1 MTRTR
6 TLVVFACAALA
17 AGGAV
22 RPAAAQAERYELG
35 RRLRA
40 FETAWEGAARPAQL
54 KALAGLPKATTQFFG
69 FQFGEAG
76 RTLDAARRTLVGT
89 EVTPPTAWAEALFV
103 APEAR
108 LIDAGKPGLEVVVKP
123 FYAVKG
129 PVPEGATCRVTLG
142 TGEPR
147 AVPLAKFPAKIAV
160 PLPKVAD
167 AGQDL
172 PLALE
177 VLIDGRPVS
186 RHEVTVSVVP
196 GATKRLAA
204 LPKSAPT
211 TIEAATLRDRVEHLT
226 QLAEGTVSETD
237 LPAAKLLAEAE
248 ALAKLPAGTA
258 YFTAARGGQFWL
270 SVPLE
275 QPDGKFGT
283 APVRLFVPEK
293 LDAARPVPLV
303 VALHGAGGSENLFFE
318 GYGAGHVVEECRS
331 RGWLLVAPR
340 AGLFGAPAVAEI
352 VAALA
357 ERYPIDAKSVFVVG
371 HSMGAGQAAEL
382 VQQSPGRYRAVAL
395 LGGAARVRDAKAFA
409 DLPLFLGVG
418 TKDQLALAG
427 TRALNKTLAAA
438 GAKRLTY
445 REYPEA
451 EHLVVVR
458 EALPDLFAWWDALR
472 AG

>member
-6 TLVVFACAALA
+6 TLLAFACAALA
-17 AGGAV
+17 AGGVAG
-22 RPAAAQAERYELG
+22 PAPAQAERYELG

-40 FETAWEGAARPAQL
+40 FETAWEGSARSAQV
-54 KALAGLPKATTQFFG
+54 KALAGLPKVTTQFFG

-76 RTLDAARRTLVGT
+76 RTLDDARRTLAGT
-89 EVTPPTAWAEALFV
+89 DATPPTAWAEALFIS
-103 APEAR
+103 PEAR
-108 LIDAGKPGLEVVVKP
+108 LIDANKSGLEVVVKP

-129 PVPEGATCRVTLG
+129 AAPDGATCRVTLG
-142 TGEPR
+142 TGEPQP
-147 AVPLAKFPAKIAV
+147 VPLTKFPAKIAV
-160 PLPKVAD
+160 PLPKVA
-167 AGQDL
+167 APGQDL

-196 GATKRLAA
+196 DLTTRLAA
-204 LPKSAPT
+204 LPKPAPA
-211 TIEAATLRDRVEHLT
+211 TIEAATLRDRVEQLA

-248 ALAKLPAGTA
+248 ALAKLPAGTP
-258 YFTAARGGQFWL
+258 YFTAARAGQFWL
-270 SVPLE
+270 SVPLK
-275 QPDGKFGT
+275 QPNGKFGT

-293 LDAARPVPLV
+293 LDAAEPVPLV
-303 VALHGAGGSENLFFE
+303 IAMHGAGGSENLFFE
-318 GYGAGHVVEECRS
+318 GYGAGHVVKECAK

-340 AGLFGAPAVAEI
+340 AGLFAAPAVAEI
-352 VAALA
+352 VAGLA
-357 ERYPIDAKSVFVVG
+357 DRYPIDAKSIFVVG

-382 VQQSPGRYRAVAL
+382 VQQSPGTYRAVAL

-427 TRALNKTLAAA
+427 MRALNKTLIAA

-451 EHLVVVR
+451 EHLVIVR
-458 EALPDLFAWWDALR
+458 EALPDAFAEWDALR
-472 AG
+472 AK